1 MINDST
7 WMVDNKSWERN
18 RPNKD
23 AVQIGSPVFHFDS
36 SQVRHKPVER
46 AWFQCSSWKM
56 NWKHGQRQRRVEWIM
71 TRALNYL
78 CLFAK
83 GRCDS
88 SLSLSCCAW
97 PIKSRPR
104 HPDPLRIQKDPF
116 LAWLLLLWTPNL
128 AHRFFCSKTLWLDCL
143 GARPRTSACLL
154 PDTMYLMHLPPIPIA
169 HLNAFTSVVSVSSA
183 ASHSISTIDATTATF

>member
-1 MINDST
+1 M
-7 WMVDNKSWERN
+7 
-18 RPNKD
+18 
-23 AVQIGSPVFHFDS
+23 VFHFHS

-46 AWFQCSSWKM
+46 ARFQCSIWKM
-56 NWKHGQRQRRVEWIM
+56 ITENMDRGNGELSESWLERWTICACLP
-71 TRALNYL
+71 RAVVTPL
-78 CLFAK
+78 A
-83 GRCDS
+83 S
-88 SLSLSCCAW
+88 AAV

-154 PDTMYLMHLPPIPIA
+154 SDTMYLMHLPPISIA